1 MWKRKADIA
10 EEIARFYGYN
20 KIPTTIIRGEAAAQL
35 TPRQKFER
43 KLNEL
48 LLAQGMNEIVTF
60 SFISPKYYDKIGLP
74 ADSPGASI
82 RWRSS
87 TPWARIPV

>member
-1 MWKRKADIA
+1 M
-10 EEIARFYGYN
+10 
-20 KIPTTIIRGEAAAQL
+20 TAAAQL

-48 LLAQGMNEIVTF
+48 LLAQGMNEIATY

-74 ADSPGASI
+74 ADSPAASFGGP
-82 RWRSS
+82 SS